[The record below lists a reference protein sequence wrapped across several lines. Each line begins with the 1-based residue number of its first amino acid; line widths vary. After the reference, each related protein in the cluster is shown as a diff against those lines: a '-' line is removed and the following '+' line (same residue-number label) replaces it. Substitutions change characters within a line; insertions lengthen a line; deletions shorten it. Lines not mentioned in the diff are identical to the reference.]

1 VIVAMTRPVPSPA
14 PELLAA
20 RHELRIGF
28 EDPPSRGQL
37 LEFVR
42 GADAIVAF
50 LSDHLDAELLDAAG
64 AQQRVVSNY
73 AVGYDNV
80 DLAACAERGVR
91 VGNTPDVLTGAV
103 AELTWGLILAAARQ
117 IVAGDRF
124 VRERAEV
131 GWAPDAILGLELR
144 GSVLGIVGAGRI
156 GSEVA
161 RIGRDG
167 FGMEVVYT
175 SRSEKPGLGR
185 PVELDELLRRAD
197 VVSIHVALA
206 PETHHLIG
214 ARELG
219 LMQRHTVLVNVA
231 RGPVVD
237 EAALAAAVRDGRI
250 AGAGLDV
257 YEFEPHP
264 LPELLEV
271 ENVALTPHVG
281 SATEHARAEM
291 ARLCAEN
298 VLAALDGKPM
308 PAEVVS

>member
-14 PELLAA
+14 PELLSA
-20 RHELRIGF
+20 RHQLRLGF
-28 EDPPSRGQL
+28 EDPPSREQL
-37 LEFVR
+37 LGFVH

-50 LSDHLDAELLDAAG
+50 LSDRIDAELLDAAG
-64 AQQRVVSNY
+64 PQLRVVSNY

-91 VGNTPDVLTGAV
+91 IGNTPDVLTGAV
-103 AELTWGLILAAARQ
+103 AELTWGLILAAARRV
-117 IVAGDRF
+117 VAGDRF

-144 GSVLGIVGAGRI
+144 GSTLGIVGAGRI

-167 FGMEVVYT
+167 FGMEVAYT

-185 PVELDELLRRAD
+185 RVELDELLRSAD

-219 LMQRHTVLVNVA
+219 LMQRHAVLVNVA

-237 EAALAAAVRDGRI
+237 EAALAAALRDGRI

-264 LPELLEV
+264 LPELLAL

-281 SATEHARAEM
+281 SATEHTRAEM

-298 VLAALDGKPM
+298 ALAALDGEPM
-308 PAEVVS
+308 PAEVRP

>member
-1 VIVAMTRPVPSPA
+1 MTRPVPSPA
-14 PELLAA
+14 PELLRA
-20 RHELRIGF
+20 RHELRTGF
-28 EDPPSRGQL
+28 DDPPARGEL

-42 GADAIVAF
+42 GADAVVAF
-50 LSDHLDAELLDAAG
+50 LSDRIDGELLDAAG
-64 AQQRVVSNY
+64 PQLRVVSNY

-124 VRERAEV
+124 VRDRAEV
-131 GWAPDAILGLELR
+131 GWAPDAILGLELH
-144 GSVLGIVGAGRI
+144 GGVLGVVGAGRI
-156 GSEVA
+156 GVEVA
-161 RIGRDG
+161 RIGREG

-175 SRSEKPGLGR
+175 SRSEKPGVGR
-185 PVELDELLRRAD
+185 RVDLDELLGLAD

-206 PETHHLIG
+206 SETHHLIG

-219 LMQRHTVLVNVA
+219 LMKREAVLVNVA

-237 EAALAAAVRDGRI
+237 EAALAAALAAGSI
-250 AGAGLDV
+250 ASAGLDV

-264 LPELLEV
+264 LAELLAL
-271 ENVALTPHVG
+271 ENAVLTPHVG
-281 SATEHARAEM
+281 SATERTRAAM

-298 VLAALDGKPM
+298 VLAALDGEAM
-308 PAEVVS
+308 PAEVRGS

>member
-1 VIVAMTRPVPSPA
+1 MTRPVPSPA
-14 PELLAA
+14 PELLRE
-20 RHELRIGF
+20 RHELRVGF
-28 EDPPSRGQL
+28 EDPPSRGEL
-37 LEFVR
+37 LDFVR
-42 GADAIVAF
+42 GAYAIVAF
-50 LSDHLDAELLDAAG
+50 LSDRIDGELLDAAG
-64 AQQRVVSNY
+64 PQLRVVSNY

-80 DLAACAERGVR
+80 DLAACAGRGVR
-91 VGNTPDVLTGAV
+91 IGNTPDVLTGAV

-144 GSVLGIVGAGRI
+144 GSVLGVVGAGRI

-167 FGMEVVYT
+167 FGMDVVYT

-185 PVELDELLRRAD
+185 RVELDELLRRAD
-197 VVSIHVALA
+197 VVSIHVALT

-219 LMQRHTVLVNVA
+219 LMPRHAVLVNVA

-237 EAALAAAVRDGRI
+237 EAALAAALRDRRI

-264 LPELLEV
+264 LPELLAL

-281 SATEHARAEM
+281 SATEHTRAEM
-291 ARLCAEN
+291 ARLCAQN

-308 PAEVVS
+308 PAEVRP

>member
-1 VIVAMTRPVPSPA
+1 MTPPGPSPPPGLLSARDA
-14 PELLAA
+14 P
-20 RHELRIGF
+20 RPGF
-28 EDPPSRGQL
+28 EDSPTREEL

-50 LSDHLDAELLDAAG
+50 LSDRIDGELLDAAG
-64 AQQRVVSNY
+64 PQLRVVSNY

-80 DLAACAERGVR
+80 DLVACAERGVR

-103 AELTWGLILAAARQ
+103 AELTWGLILAAARR

-124 VRERAEV
+124 VRDRAEV

-167 FGMEVVYT
+167 FAMEIVYT
-175 SRSEKPGLGR
+175 SRSEKPGIGR
-185 PVELDELLRRAD
+185 RVELDELLWSAD
-197 VVSIHVALA
+197 VVSIHVALT

-214 ARELG
+214 SRELG
-219 LMQRHTVLVNVA
+219 LMQRHAVLVNVA

-237 EAALAAAVRDGRI
+237 EAALAAALREGRI
-250 AGAGLDV
+250 AGAGLD
-257 YEFEPHP
+257 
-264 LPELLEV
+264 
-271 ENVALTPHVG
+271 
-281 SATEHARAEM
+281 
-291 ARLCAEN
+291 
-298 VLAALDGKPM
+298 
-308 PAEVVS
+308 